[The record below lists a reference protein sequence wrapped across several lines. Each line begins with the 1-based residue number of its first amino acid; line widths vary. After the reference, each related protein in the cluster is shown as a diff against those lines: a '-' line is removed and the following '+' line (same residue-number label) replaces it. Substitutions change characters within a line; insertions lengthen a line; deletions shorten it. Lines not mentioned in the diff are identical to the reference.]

1 MPLFFGSYSFKS
13 FFNPN
18 DIFHHLV
25 NPISNSGNFVR
36 KGEKLPLP
44 LQAHL
49 PMILSLTLTFVCHR
63 IAPVTE
69 VHRDSDRLLICSCQ
83 LPINNNRALLMGGRS
98 KCAHIFP
105 PVGGCRLICTFDS
118 TGVYEVYSAR
128 GGYRQG
134 QPIFFR
140 ELSRI
145 WTSLL
150 LDDEWDGG
158 GRNNHRG
165 LLNTTFLYD
174 NRM

>member
-1 MPLFFGSYSFKS
+1 
-13 FFNPN
+13 
-18 DIFHHLV
+18 
-25 NPISNSGNFVR
+25 
-36 KGEKLPLP
+36 
-44 LQAHL
+44 
-49 PMILSLTLTFVCHR
+49 MILSLTLTFVCNR

-69 VHRDSDRLLICSCQ
+69 VHRDSDGLLICGCQ
-83 LPINNNRALLMGGRS
+83 LSINNNRALLMGGRS

-105 PVGGCRLICTFDS
+105 PVGRCRLICTFDS

-128 GGYRQG
+128 GGYWQG

-145 WTSLL
+145 CTSLL
-150 LDDEWDGG
+150 FDEWDGG

-174 NRM
+174 DRM